1 MTFNPDQSQLNAL
14 KTWNDKGDSIRHAVL
29 GLTGEAGELIELFK
43 KHEYKP
49 GFSWWSCKVC
59 GKSIDNRAK
68 SLNSESIIYSAKY
81 FHTTN
86 GCLNYTPLILD
97 ELGDY
102 SYYLRI
108 LAYQK
113 GVSFEE
119 LCKHG
124 YIPGY
129 ELDMLLAMLN
139 EQSGKALRE
148 YVELGVA
155 PGKTILEYLS
165 RIFLS
170 VLVKLDTALQAVLDL
185 NYKKL
190 NSEATNHGWRN
201 AKMKTID
208 DCPPMNPK

>member
-113 GVSFEE
+113 EVSFEE
-119 LCKHG
+119 LCKIEWEYDG
-124 YIPGY
+124 
-129 ELDMLLAMLN
+129 DMLWLLGQLASDSTYLLT
-139 EQSGKALRE
+139 EWIEHKGISKD
-148 YVELGVA
+148 
-155 PGKTILEYLS
+155 ILYFCTRNFLAILS
-165 RIFLS
+165 
-170 VLVKLDTALQAVLDL
+170 KLDTTLDVVLDL

-190 NSEATNHGWRN
+190 NSEPSNHGWRS

>member
-1 MTFNPDQSQLNAL
+1 MIYQPDQSQLNAL
-14 KTWNDKGDSIRHAVL
+14 KTWYSKDNPLHLDPRHPAIKL
-29 GLTGEAGELIELFK
+29 AGEAGELTDLFG

-49 GFSWWSCKVC
+49 NFSWWNCKHCKRPQEVHHR
-59 GKSIDNRAK
+59 ILATHD
-68 SLNSESIIYSAKY
+68 
-81 FHTTN
+81 
-86 GCLNYTPLILD
+86 GCQNYTPLILD

-119 LCKHG
+119 ICKNFNPAW
-124 YIPGY
+124 YYRDEDI
-129 ELDMLLAMLN
+129 LDLLAELLDDSSKVLN
-139 EQSGKALRE
+139 HF
-148 YVELGVA
+148 LGDKEVSLPTLA
-155 PGKTILEYLS
+155 NCIYGFLAILS
-165 RIFLS
+165 
-170 VLVKLDTALQAVLDL
+170 KLDTTLDVVLDL

-190 NSEATNHGWRN
+190 NSEPSNHGWRS